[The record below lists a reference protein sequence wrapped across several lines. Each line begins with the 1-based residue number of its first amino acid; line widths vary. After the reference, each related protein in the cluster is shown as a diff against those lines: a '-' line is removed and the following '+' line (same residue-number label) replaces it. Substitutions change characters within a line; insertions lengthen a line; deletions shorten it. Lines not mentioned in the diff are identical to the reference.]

1 MQLPTTLLPT
11 RNSKRKQY
19 SSDRRRIDPNAIFFL
34 IWKEKG
40 GTFVKR
46 ASDSAKKKRR
56 GKCWSRRLF
65 HRRRVRRR
73 EKNILLRPLDCGRR
87 RTTGNGKRR
96 RHHRSPADI
105 ERLTT
110 EDISGTQEASKQN
123 RAGPHRIFTT
133 SIIS

>member
-46 ASDSAKKKRR
+46 ASDSAKKKERKMLESKIIPSKAGAEKREEHPSSSLRLRAQKNDWQRKAETAPQKPSRHRETDDR
-56 GKCWSRRLF
+56 GHQR
-65 HRRRVRRR
+65 
-73 EKNILLRPLDCGRR
+73 N
-87 RTTGNGKRR
+87 TGG
-96 RHHRSPADI
+96 
-105 ERLTT
+105 
-110 EDISGTQEASKQN
+110 
-123 RAGPHRIFTT
+123 F
-133 SIIS
+133 